1 MADDFNKFPDPSHE
15 LPSPAESRPETLRDQ
30 FAYGSPEGRELGAG
44 FERAHD
50 ERELGRQFANPAIA
64 DAHKLGQSFADPNSL
79 DDARMGKA
87 FEESNSCRKKR
98 HVPVADRVHKP
109 KNRRVLYVFVGCV
122 LVLFV
127 VVFLL
132 GWLPRHARDEQIR
145 KETEQ
150 RSKADP
156 VVETVPV
163 KRGGAGGGLVVP
175 GTTDALT
182 QAFVY
187 ARANGY
193 LKQRFVDIGDR
204 VHEGQLLAIIDAP
217 DLDQQVDQARE
228 QVRQAESQL
237 NQQRAQLALTKVTVE
252 RYRVLVAKG
261 VFSRQQGDQTEADY
275 ASQQANVASAERNV
289 EAFKANLRRTIALQ
303 SYERVTAPF
312 SGVITQRNVD
322 VGALISASGA
332 AGGAGNGPAPQGQSS
347 SSGGSQQSGQSNNS
361 GSSGNVNTAATPAN
375 SPGQGG
381 PLFGIAQVGRL
392 RILVSVPE
400 GYAAGV
406 HPGVQA
412 KLNFQSFPDKTFTG
426 EVTRTSGA
434 VDENTRTLL
443 TEVQVDNRDG
453 KLLPGMYAV
462 ATFPPAVGDSPLLVP
477 GDAIA
482 IRNDKSVVF
491 VVADNKV
498 RVVPVTLGRD
508 YGPSIEVLSGL
519 RDGDVIVT
527 NVTDDVYDGAKVQIH
542 LNAAQQQQQQQKPDE
557 NQPPGGSTQYG
568 NQGIADQ
575 NMQGKPAQQ
584 TQKGNGQQPKSGDGT
599 GSKP

>member
-15 LPSPAESRPETLRDQ
+15 LSPPEAARPETLREQ
-30 FAYGSPEGRELGAG
+30 FAYGSREGRELGAG

-64 DAHKLGQSFADPNSL
+64 DSHKLGQSFADPNSL
-79 DDARMGKA
+79 DDARLGKA
-87 FEESNSCRKKR
+87 FEESNSCRKKKQPPLKER
-98 HVPVADRVHKP
+98 IHKP
-109 KNRRVLYVFVGCV
+109 KNRRVLYIFIACV
-122 LVLFV
+122 LVLFGL
-127 VVFLL
+127 VFIIGFLRL
-132 GWLPRHARDEQIR
+132 HSRNEEIR
-145 KETEQ
+145 KETDQ
-150 RSKADP
+150 RAKADP
-156 VVETVPV
+156 VVETAVV
-163 KRGGAGGGLVVP
+163 KRAAAGGGLVVP

-204 VHEGQLLAIIDAP
+204 VRAGQLLAIIDAP
-217 DLDQQVDQARE
+217 DLDQQVDQARQ

-275 ASQQANVASAERNV
+275 ASQQANVAAAERNV
-289 EAFKANLRRTIALQ
+289 QSFQANLRRMIALQ

-312 SGVITQRNVD
+312 SGIITQRNVD

-332 AGGAGNGPAPQGQSS
+332 AGGAAAGPAPQGQSS
-347 SSGGSQQSGQSNNS
+347 TSGGSQQSGQTNNS
-361 GSSGNVNTAATPAN
+361 GSSGNVNSAATPAN

-381 PLFGIAQVGRL
+381 PLFGIAQVERL

-400 GYAAGV
+400 GYAASV

-412 KLNFQSFPDKTFTG
+412 KLNFQEFPAASFSG

-462 ATFPPAVGDSPLLVP
+462 ATFPPTVGESPLLVP
-477 GDAIA
+477 GDALT
-482 IRNDKSVVF
+482 IRNDQSVVF
-491 VVADNKV
+491 AVADNKV
-498 RVVPVTLGRD
+498 RMVPVVLGRD
-508 YGPSIEVLSGL
+508 YGPKIEVLSGL
-519 RDGDVIVT
+519 HDGDVIVT
-527 NVTDDVYDGAKVQIH
+527 NVTDDVYEGRHVQTH
-542 LNAAQQQQQQQKPDE
+542 PSSGQQQQQQKPDQT
-557 NQPPGGSTQYG
+557 QPPGGNMQYG
-568 NQGIADQ
+568 NPGIADQ
-575 NMQGKPAQQ
+575 NMQGKPSQQ
-584 TQKGNGQQPKSGDGT
+584 TKKGNGQKPKSGGGT